1 MSFTQLHGPGLIYK
15 GSKAPKEFVN
25 KLIIL
30 FTSLRRDNRVMCGLA
45 FAREVLLLNETS
57 ECFSNEK
64 FVHEGKR
71 VRLGV
76 CVFVCAC
83 FRFVF
88 AGVLKFCPVM

>member
-1 MSFTQLHGPGLIYK
+1 MIYE

-30 FTSLRRDNRVMCGLA
+30 FTSLRGDNRVKCGLA
-45 FAREVLLLNETS
+45 FAREVLLLNETN

-64 FVHEGKR
+64 FVLDGS
-71 VRLGV
+71 VYVSVYVYL
-76 CVFVCAC
+76 CAC

-88 AGVLKFCPVM
+88 AGVRKFCPVM

>member
-1 MSFTQLHGPGLIYK
+1 MIYE

-30 FTSLRRDNRVMCGLA
+30 FTSLRGDNRVMCGLA

-64 FVHEGKR
+64 FVLEGSVYVSVYVYLCVR
-71 VRLGV
+71 VSASFLRV
-76 CVFVCAC
+76 YVNFVQ
-83 FRFVF
+83 
-88 AGVLKFCPVM
+88 